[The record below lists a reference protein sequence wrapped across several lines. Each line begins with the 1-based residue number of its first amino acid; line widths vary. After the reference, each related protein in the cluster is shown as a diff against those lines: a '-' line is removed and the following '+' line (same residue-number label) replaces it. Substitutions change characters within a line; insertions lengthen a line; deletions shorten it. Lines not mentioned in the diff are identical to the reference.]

1 MSTLAP
7 TDASL
12 SIPPAVR
19 AAAAR
24 SQEAFENAYK
34 NETEPSADQ
43 AETEQAAEEITE
55 NSFTA
60 PVASAEPITPEVSEP
75 RDDAPKADEQSWEHR
90 YKSMK
95 GRYDRAA
102 TQINQLS
109 EQIASLQN
117 VIATMQVTQA
127 RAPEDDIQ
135 PSVSKLLTPEEE
147 NDYGADF
154 LNVVGKK
161 AREELLPLVNKYEAK
176 IAQLEAKLQG
186 VDGYVAQDA
195 RSRLEQTMD
204 AQVPNWR
211 DINFNPE
218 FIQWLKL
225 PDPYSGAIRHDM
237 LKEAYGRND
246 SARVANFFKG
256 FLAEEAA
263 VDPAEKRPDLTSSAN
278 DAQLNEKIPLETFA
292 APGRAKTAA
301 ATSAPAEKPTFT
313 RAQIAKFYQDSA
325 AGKFRG
331 KETERDRI
339 EKQIF
344 DAEREGRIR

>member
-1 MSTLAP
+1 MSSLAP
-7 TDASL
+7 VDPNL
-12 SIPPAVR
+12 SVPPAVR

-34 NETEPSADQ
+34 NETIEPSEDQ
-43 AETEQAAEEITE
+43 TEQTPESGTE

-60 PVASAEPITPEVSEP
+60 STAEAEPVTREVSEQP
-75 RDDAPKADEQSWEHR
+75 KEDRQQGDDQSWEHR

-95 GRYDRAA
+95 GRYDRASQ
-102 TQINQLS
+102 QIQTLS
-109 EQIASLQN
+109 EQISSLQN
-117 VIATMQVTQA
+117 VIATMQVTHA
-127 RAPEDDIQ
+127 RTSEDDFE
-135 PSVSKLLTPEEE
+135 PSVAKLLTPEEE

-154 LNVVGKK
+154 LSVVGKK
-161 AREELLPLVNKYEAK
+161 AREELLPIVNKYEAK

-186 VDGYVAQDA
+186 VDGFVAKDA

-211 DINFNPE
+211 ELNFNPE

-225 PDPYSGAIRHDM
+225 PDPYSGVIRHDM

-263 VDPAEKRPDLTSSAN
+263 VDPANTRPDLSTSASN
-278 DAQLNEKIPLETFA
+278 AQVNEKIPLETFA

-301 ATSAPAEKPTFT
+301 ASSAPAEKPVFT
-313 RAQIAKFYQDSA
+313 RPQIAKFYQDSA
-325 AGKFRG
+325 AGKYRG
-331 KETERDRI
+331 KEAERDRI